1 MKRKKVVIIGGG
13 FGGLAAAKSLKNA
26 KVDITLIDKTNH
38 HLFQPL
44 LYQVATAALS
54 PGDISAPIRGILRKQ
69 LNVEIIMGEVSCI
82 NRNKKIVNLK
92 LNNDKISYDYLIVAT
107 GARHSYFGKEEW
119 ENHAPGLKTLS
130 DALNLR
136 ERILLSFE
144 RAERYYNTV
153 PVEKYLT
160 FVVVGAG
167 PTGVE
172 MAGAIAEISKKTMLS
187 NFRKIDPAETK
198 ILLVEG
204 ADRVLTQ
211 YSPELSKKAKQSL
224 EDMGVTVLTGRQV
237 TDITQKGVQVNDE
250 FIETP
255 NIIWAAGNKASRLLK
270 ELDTQLDNSGRVIVE
285 NDCSLQNDKNVF
297 VIGDAAHFYRENSS
311 PVPAVA
317 PAAVQQGRYVARII
331 SKNIKKEK
339 RKPFV
344 YLDKGNMATIGR
356 NKAILEMEKIKLSG
370 FTAWLAWSFVHILFL
385 IGFRNKYKVMVE
397 WIWHYLSVKHGIRLI
412 TNKTDL

>member
-13 FGGLAAAKSLKNA
+13 FGGLTAAKSLKKAN
-26 KVDITLIDKTNH
+26 VDITLIDKTNH

-54 PGDISAPIRGILRKQ
+54 PGDISAPIRGILRNQ
-69 LNVEIIMGEVSCI
+69 TNVEVVMGEVSRI
-82 NRNKKIVNLK
+82 NRDKKTINLK
-92 LNNDKISYDYLIVAT
+92 LNNDEIRYDYLVVAT
-107 GARHSYFGKEEW
+107 GARHSYFGNDEW
-119 ENHAPGLKTLS
+119 ENYAPGLKTLS

-144 RAERYYNTV
+144 RAERYYDTE

-172 MAGAIAEISKKTMLS
+172 MAGAIAEISKKTMLTD
-187 NFRKIDPAETK
+187 FRKIDPAKTK

-204 ADRVLTQ
+204 ADRVLTP
-211 YSPELSKKAKQSL
+211 YSPELSEKAKQSL
-224 EDMGVTVLTGRQV
+224 ESMGVTILTGKRV
-237 TDITQKGVQVNDE
+237 TNITDKGVQIDE
-250 FIETP
+250 DFIETP
-255 NIIWAAGNKASRLLK
+255 NIIWAAGNKASGLLK
-270 ELDTQLDNSGRVIVE
+270 ELDTGLDNSGRVIVE
-285 NDCSLQNDKNVF
+285 NDCSLQNDENVF
-297 VIGDAAHFYRENSS
+297 VIGDAAHFSRENTP

-317 PAAVQQGRYVARII
+317 PAAVQQGKYVAKII
-331 SKNIKKEK
+331 AKAIKKEK

-344 YLDKGNMATIGR
+344 YVDKGNMATIGR
-356 NKAILEMEKIKLSG
+356 NKAILEVGKIGFSG
-370 FTAWLAWSFVHILFL
+370 FIAWLAWSFVHILFL

-397 WIWHYLSVKHGIRLI
+397 WIWYYLSVKHGIRLI